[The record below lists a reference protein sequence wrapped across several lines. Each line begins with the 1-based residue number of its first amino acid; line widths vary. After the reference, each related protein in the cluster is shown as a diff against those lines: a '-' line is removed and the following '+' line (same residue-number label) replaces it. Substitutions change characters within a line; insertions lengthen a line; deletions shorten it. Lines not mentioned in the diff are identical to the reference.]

1 VSTIDVSSLTAFDV
15 HTHVHRSVRADQPP
29 DPGGREDMGEY
40 FGIGTMPRYTVP
52 ELADYYRQRNM
63 ACVTFTVDSISQTGD
78 EPVPDNFEVA
88 ELAAEHAD
96 VLIPFASTAGV

>member
-1 VSTIDVSSLTAFDV
+1 MRSSLGQPIG
-15 HTHVHRSVRADQPP
+15 HTYPVTGSAHWPHMRQPNRSCFVCRSAP
-29 DPGGREDMGEY
+29 
-40 FGIGTMPRYTVP
+40 V
-52 ELADYYRQRNM
+52 NS